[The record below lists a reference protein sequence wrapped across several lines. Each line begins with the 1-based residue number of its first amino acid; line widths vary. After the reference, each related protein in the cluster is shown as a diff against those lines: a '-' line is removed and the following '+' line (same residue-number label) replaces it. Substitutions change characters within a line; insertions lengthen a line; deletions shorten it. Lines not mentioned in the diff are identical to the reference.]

1 MAKQGFFNTS
11 WSDRGPAERIIL
23 LAGTGIGAIVIFRQ
37 IGKITGFIKQ
47 TTQNIQTSGELN
59 QWENVGQTPSYQNT
73 QYQIFADSISA
84 AMAYWG
90 PANTDEEAIR
100 NVFKKMNNNAD
111 VLKLIAA
118 FGIRD
123 DWGLSKWLTYELSDE
138 DKEKYVNQVLRSKGI
153 TYQF

>member
-37 IGKITGFIKQ
+37 IGKLTGFIRQ
-47 TTQNIQTSGELN
+47 TAQNVQTQGELN
-59 QWENVGQTPSYQNT
+59 QWQNVGQTPSYQNT
-73 QYQIFADSISA
+73 QYQIFADA
-84 AMAYWG
+84 LLTAMQG
-90 PANTDEEAIR
+90 FGTDEDAVKDVM
-100 NVFKKMNNNAD
+100 NKMNNNAD
-111 VLKLIAA
+111 ILKLIQV

-123 DWGLSKWLTYELSDE
+123 GYGLSAWITDDFSAE
-138 DKEKYVNQVLRSKGI
+138 DKEKNVNSVLRSKGI

>member
-37 IGKITGFIKQ
+37 IGKLTGFIR
-47 TTQNIQTSGELN
+47 QTSQNVQTQGELN
-59 QWENVGQTPSYQNT
+59 QWQNVGQTPSYQNT
-73 QYQIFADSISA
+73 QYQIFADA
-84 AMAYWG
+84 LLTAMKG
-90 PANTDEEAIR
+90 FGTDEDAVKDVM
-100 NVFKKMNNNAD
+100 NKMNNNAD
-111 VLKLIAA
+111 ILKLIQV

-123 DWGLSKWLTYELSDE
+123 GYGLSAWITDDFSAE
-138 DKEKYVNQVLRSKGI
+138 DKDKYINQVLRSKGI